1 MAITLADELLN
12 VLTRKAD
19 ALVGRSASAL
29 AELLDPAFLYVTSR
43 GDRFD
48 KARYIDLYCVSGTV
62 KFHSQGFKNIQIG
75 DFGDFAAVAA
85 TVLDQFDIE
94 GRIVPR
100 NFQTFCIFRKTGAKW
115 LWAGGQ
121 TMPLPAP
128 KAG

>member
-1 MAITLADELLN
+1 MTLADELLN

-19 ALVGRSASAL
+19 ALVSRSASAL
-29 AELLDPAFLYVTSR
+29 SELLDPAFLYVTAR

-48 KARYIDLYCVSGTV
+48 KARYVDLYCVFGTV
-62 KFHSQGFKNIQIG
+62 KFLSQGFKDIQVS

-94 GRIVPR
+94 GQIVSR
-100 NFQTFCIFRKTGAKW
+100 NFQTFCIFRKAGAKW